1 MLKKLSFYED
11 DLLSFDVQL
20 LSESL
25 CPAASFDLRFNM
37 HLAISHESA
46 KYWLLL
52 CYKCSIH
59 CRATH
64 LHCRKP
70 IFLRKV
76 SLYQSTNTGHMTTQ
90 FGLRPFFATN
100 AAKVVVA
107 LLFCLHRK
115 KAVSWTK
122 RFSGV
127 FIVVVWLTINRPVLA
142 NHPAPILPTILAA
155 VLFFRDRRDMVDILW

>member
-1 MLKKLSFYED
+1 M
-11 DLLSFDVQL
+11 QL

-25 CPAASFDLRFNM
+25 CPAALFDLRFNM

-46 KYWLLL
+46 KYWLIQ

-59 CRATH
+59 CRAIH

-70 IFLRKV
+70 MKYFWEKFHC
-76 SLYQSTNTGHMTTQ
+76 TNLWILVTWQLNSVWDHA
-90 FGLRPFFATN
+90 FFATN

-107 LLFCLHRK
+107 HLFCLHRE
-115 KAVSWTK
+115 KAVSGTK

-127 FIVVVWLTINRPVLA
+127 FIVVVWLAFNRPVLA
-142 NHPAPILPTILAA
+142 NHPAPILLTILAA
-155 VLFFRDRRDMVDILW
+155 VLFFVAIWLISCGRVYLP